1 VHALGDDEIESVIRR
16 DGVDILVD
24 LSGHFQHNR
33 LTVFTRRPAPVQVS
47 FPNYPGT
54 TGVEE
59 IDYILTDRWTTPE
72 GSESEYAEE
81 PYRLPSGYLVYRY
94 AGVPLTPLPAASN
107 GYLTFGMFQRPGK
120 LHKGVWAVITE
131 TLRRTPESRLL
142 IHFGSA
148 ELDEEGSGQRERLLG
163 ILKDGGV
170 GTERIVFRGSRISPE
185 HLAVV
190 GEADIALDAFPFNGQ
205 TTTCDCLWMGVPVIS
220 LRGQTHVSRVTPALL
235 DRLDLGELAAET
247 PAGYVEQALRLAGS
261 LERLAALRAGLREK
275 MQERWM
281 TGGSRLAQEIE
292 QAYRTMWRRWCASQG
307 RGRAN
312 GTSG

>member
-1 VHALGDDEIESVIRR
+1 
-16 DGVDILVD
+16 
-24 LSGHFQHNR
+24 
-33 LTVFTRRPAPVQVS
+33 VQVS

-72 GSESEYAEE
+72 GSESEYAET

-94 AGVPLTPLPAASN
+94 AGVPVTPLPAATNS
-107 GYLTFGMFQRPGK
+107 YVTFGMFQRPGK
-120 LHKGVWAVITE
+120 LHTGVWAVITE
-131 TLRRTPESRLL
+131 ILRRTPESRLL

-163 ILKDGGV
+163 ILENGGI
-170 GTERIVFRGSRISPE
+170 TAERIEFRGSRISPE

-220 LRGQTHVSRVTPALL
+220 LRGHTHVSRVTPALL

-247 PAGYVEQALRLAGS
+247 PAGYVEQAMRLAGD
-261 LERLAALRAGLREK
+261 LKRLAALRAGLREK
-275 MQERWM
+275 MRERWM

-292 QAYRTMWRRWCASQG
+292 EAYRTMWRRWCASQG